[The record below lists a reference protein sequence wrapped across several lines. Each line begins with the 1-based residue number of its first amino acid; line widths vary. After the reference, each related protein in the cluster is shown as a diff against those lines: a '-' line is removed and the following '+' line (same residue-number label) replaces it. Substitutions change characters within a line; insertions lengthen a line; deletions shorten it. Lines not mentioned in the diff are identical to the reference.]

1 MTRQTK
7 QMLVQDEAQQEGP
20 LKDVP
25 LKEGPLKDVPP
36 KDGPREDSPTNDSPP
51 EDSPR
56 KDSPYARRGSVVGT
70 FKAVAWAFL
79 GIRARGAHEAD
90 IANLNPVHLI
100 IVGVVCAAVFVTTL
114 LFIVRWAVGSAG

>member
-1 MTRQTK
+1 MTQQTRQM
-7 QMLVQDEAQQEGP
+7 QQQDEAQ
-20 LKDVP
+20 
-25 LKEGPLKDVPP
+25 
-36 KDGPREDSPTNDSPP
+36 RDSPGQ
-51 EDSPR
+51 EDRPH
-56 KDSPYARRGSVVGT
+56 ARRGSIVGT

-100 IVGVVCAAVFVTTL
+100 IVAIVCAAVFVTTL